1 MSIEKLAEE
10 FGLAT
15 NFNIQEFYEFGK
27 EDMEQFIKSR
37 PKMFSL
43 SLSGEVTAMEYEE
56 SAVYQRQQVR
66 TKKKEAKKKEMIELD

>member
-1 MSIEKLAEE
+1 MSSLELITKIFWTIVDEKKGIKIEKMDEE

-37 PKMFSL
+37 PKMF
-43 SLSGEVTAMEYEE
+43 
-56 SAVYQRQQVR
+56 
-66 TKKKEAKKKEMIELD
+66 